1 VCDLYLIDLDH
12 GWDLAQAAVAVRAA
26 YKTKPL
32 TKLETPAP
40 APARASA

>member
-1 VCDLYLIDLDH
+1 
-12 GWDLAQAAVAVRAA
+12 VRAA

-32 TKLETPAP
+32 TKLEPTPAP